1 MLAVVSLV
9 LAQSAVSLVLAQ
21 SVAAGVGA
29 QSGGR
34 PVECAPLEGGRASN
48 VWERAKSPELQRYC
62 DLLASGSAKLAGG
75 SAMAGDVL
83 VIADEADRALPGR
96 AAPSVLR
103 GRALERLGREP
114 EGLAA
119 LREARTRDDR
129 ALDDPVAL
137 LAWART
143 LARTDHAREA
153 LDAYRSL
160 LPRASALV
168 IADRGPA
175 YVEAGMLA
183 MARGADGLD
192 EAVAVLR
199 QARRE
204 SQDVVQTLAIAALAL
219 ALDRA
224 GEKAEARATLGE
236 RAAGELRAAL
246 ADARVRESLGP
257 VGAPEADAMV
267 GLALEPAEPARAREA
282 WQRYAQGAGSKGP
295 WLEHA
300 RAHLGVTGA
309 GKGPG
314 AKREGA
320 RSKER

>member
-9 LAQSAVSLVLAQ
+9 LAQN
-21 SVAAGVGA
+21 VAGGVGA
-29 QSGGR
+29 GSGGR

-48 VWERAKSPELQRYC
+48 VWERAKLPELQRYC

-75 SAMAGDVL
+75 SGMAGDVL
-83 VIADEADRALPGR
+83 LIADEADKAMPGR

-119 LREARTRDDR
+119 LREARARDQR
-129 ALDDPVAL
+129 SLDDPVAL

-143 LARTDHAREA
+143 LARTDHAGDA
-153 LDAYRSL
+153 LEAYRSL

-183 MARGADGLD
+183 MARGPEGLD

-204 SQDVVQTLAIAALAL
+204 SQDVVQTLAIVALAL

-224 GEKAEARATLGE
+224 GEKAEARATLAE
-236 RAAGELRAAL
+236 RVSGELRSAL
-246 ADARVRESLGP
+246 ADVRSRESLGP
-257 VGAPEADAMV
+257 ACAGEGDAML
-267 GLALEPAEPARAREA
+267 GLTLEPVEPARAREA
-282 WQRYAQGAGSKGP
+282 WQRYVRGTGSKGP

-300 RAHLGVTGA
+300 RTHLGA
-309 GKGPG
+309 GKGPV
-314 AKREGA
+314 AKHDA